1 MVEEVYGPVAA
12 ASRARELF
20 QDPLIF
26 GGMGKALR
34 LLTLWRSGAR
44 YNELPALQGKRVSCA
59 VLRYAG
65 LEGLWCQCPSC
76 MGWGSSSWLHIGL
89 VPCSAPS
96 VLRASC
102 ARLTPETP
110 APPTMTHPPPAC
122 CAVRPVDQHGGAGC

>member
-59 VLRYAG
+59 VLCCATPAWRG
-65 LEGLWCQCPSC
+65 FG
-76 MGWGSSSWLHIGL
+76 
-89 VPCSAPS
+89 VSAP
-96 VLRASC
+96 
-102 ARLTPETP
+102 
-110 APPTMTHPPPAC
+110 
-122 CAVRPVDQHGGAGC
+122 AVWAGAAAAGSTSG